1 MPHVQDGSQGPEKNE
16 QQGLLPTEP
25 SSFQPLLVMLT
36 YRKLTG
42 LVCLHSILL

>member
-1 MPHVQDGSQGPEKNE
+1 MPHLKDGSQGAEENK
-16 QQGLLPTEP
+16 QQGLLTAES

-36 YRKLTG
+36 NRKLTG